1 MATPDDLLDETL
13 ASFVAMLEPDLAR
26 MRRFAP
32 RFVSV
37 FTEAVLTSVVLEHA
51 LRKKGLLS
59 RDEIVEALEEAQEA
73 LGRVRARGAVAAG
86 SA

>member
-1 MATPDDLLDETL
+1 MPTPDDLLDDTL
-13 ASFVAMLEPDLAR
+13 ASFVATLEPDLAR

-32 RFVSV
+32 RFIAV

-59 RDEIVEALEEAQEA
+59 RDDIVEALTEAQEA
-73 LGRVRARGAVAAG
+73 LGRVRARPLVAAG